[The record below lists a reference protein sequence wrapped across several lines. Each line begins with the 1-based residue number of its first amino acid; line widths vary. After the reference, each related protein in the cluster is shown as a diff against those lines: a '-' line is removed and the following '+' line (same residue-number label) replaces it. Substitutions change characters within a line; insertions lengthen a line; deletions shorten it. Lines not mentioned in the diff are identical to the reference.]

1 MQVHCYPPFYA
12 DMGNLISV
20 FYCPRKTM
28 INAIATKAISQ
39 AFNKSLKDAVLPF
52 TGSRKGFGGDGGV
65 YNPETDQYEN
75 ANGTTGDITYQS
87 RGVFGKFS
95 DSELLNN
102 GINITD
108 TKLTCLVAEVGEVPR
123 VDDMI
128 SVNKLGE
135 KSLRVMNVSVDPAQ
149 VAYTVQLRGM

>member
-1 MQVHCYPPFYA
+1 
-12 DMGNLISV
+12 
-20 FYCPRKTM
+20 M

-39 AFNKSLKDAVLPF
+39 AFNKSLRDAVLPF

-65 YNPETDQYEN
+65 YDPIRDEYVSAD
-75 ANGTTGDITYQS
+75 GTTGDISYTG

-108 TKLTCLVAEVGEVPR
+108 TKLTCLIAEVSEVPR

-128 SVNKLGE
+128 SFNKLGE
-135 KSLRVMNVSVDPAQ
+135 KSLRVMNVSADPTNT
-149 VAYTVQLRGM
+149 AYSIQLRGI

>member
-1 MQVHCYPPFYA
+1 
-12 DMGNLISV
+12 
-20 FYCPRKTM
+20 M

-39 AFNKSLKDAVLPF
+39 AFDKSLKDAVLPF

-65 YNPETDQYEN
+65 YDPIRDEYVSAE
-75 ANGTTGDITYQS
+75 GTTGDITYTS
-87 RGVFGKFS
+87 RGTFGKFS
-95 DSELLNN
+95 DSELLSN

-108 TKLTCLVAEVGEVPR
+108 TKLTCLVAEVSEIPK

-135 KSLRVMNVSVDPAQ
+135 KSLRVLNVSVDPTNT
-149 VAYTVQLRGM
+149 AYSIQLRGI

>member
-1 MQVHCYPPFYA
+1 
-12 DMGNLISV
+12 
-20 FYCPRKTM
+20 M

-39 AFNKSLKDAVLPF
+39 AFDKSLKDAVLPF

-65 YNPETDQYEN
+65 YDPIRDEYVSAD
-75 ANGTTGDITYQS
+75 GTTGDISYTG

-102 GINITD
+102 GIDVTD
-108 TKLTCLVAEVGEVPR
+108 TKLTCLVAEVSEVPQ

-128 SVNKLGE
+128 SFNKLGE
-135 KSLRVMNVSVDPAQ
+135 KSLRVMNVSADPTNT
-149 VAYTVQLRGM
+149 AYSIQLRGI

>member
-1 MQVHCYPPFYA
+1 MV
-12 DMGNLISV
+12 N
-20 FYCPRKTM
+20 

-39 AFNKSLKDAVLPF
+39 AFDKSLKDAVLPF

-65 YNPETDQYEN
+65 YDPIRDEYVSGD
-75 ANGTTGDITYQS
+75 GSTGDITYTG

-95 DSELLNN
+95 DSELLSN

-108 TKLTCLVAEVGEVPR
+108 TKLTCLVAEVSEIPK

-149 VAYTVQLRGM
+149 VAYTVQLRGI

>member
-1 MQVHCYPPFYA
+1 
-12 DMGNLISV
+12 
-20 FYCPRKTM
+20 M

-39 AFNKSLKDAVLPF
+39 AFDKSLKDAVLPF

-65 YNPETDQYEN
+65 YDPIRDEYVSAD
-75 ANGTTGDITYQS
+75 GTTGDISYQG

-95 DSELLNN
+95 DSELLSN

-108 TKLTCLVAEVGEVPR
+108 TKLTCLVAEVSEIPK

-128 SVNKLGE
+128 SFNKLGE
-135 KSLRVMNVSVDPAQ
+135 KSLRVMNVSADPTNT
-149 VAYTVQLRGM
+149 AYSIQLRGI

>member
-1 MQVHCYPPFYA
+1 
-12 DMGNLISV
+12 
-20 FYCPRKTM
+20 M

-65 YNPETDQYEN
+65 YDPIRDEYVSAD
-75 ANGTTGDITYQS
+75 GTTGDISYTG

-108 TKLTCLVAEVGEVPR
+108 TKLTCLIAEVSEVPR

-128 SVNKLGE
+128 SFNKLGE
-135 KSLRVMNVSVDPAQ
+135 KSLRVLNVSADPTNT
-149 VAYTVQLRGM
+149 AYSIQLRGI

>member
-1 MQVHCYPPFYA
+1 MV
-12 DMGNLISV
+12 N
-20 FYCPRKTM
+20 
-28 INAIATKAISQ
+28 INAIATKAINQ
-39 AFNKSLKDAVLPF
+39 AFDKSLKDAVLPF

-75 ANGTTGDITYQS
+75 ADGSTGDITYQG

-95 DSELLNN
+95 DSELLSN

-108 TKLTCLVAEVGEVPR
+108 TKLTCLVAEVSAVPQ
-123 VDDMI
+123 VDDI
-128 SVNKLGE
+128 ITFNKLGE

-149 VAYTVQLRGM
+149 VAYTVQLRGVM

>member
-1 MQVHCYPPFYA
+1 
-12 DMGNLISV
+12 
-20 FYCPRKTM
+20 M

-39 AFNKSLKDAVLPF
+39 AFDKSLKDAVLPF

-65 YNPETDQYEN
+65 YDPIRDEYVSGD
-75 ANGTTGDITYQS
+75 GSTGDITYQG
-87 RGVFGKFS
+87 RGVFGAFS
-95 DSELLNN
+95 NSELLSN

-108 TKLTCLVAEVGEVPR
+108 TKLTCLVAEVSEIPK

-135 KSLRVMNVSVDPAQ
+135 KSLRVLNVSADPTNT
-149 VAYTVQLRGM
+149 AYTIQLRGI

>member
-1 MQVHCYPPFYA
+1 
-12 DMGNLISV
+12 
-20 FYCPRKTM
+20 M

-65 YNPETDQYEN
+65 YDPIRDEYVSAD
-75 ANGTTGDITYQS
+75 GTTGDISYTG

-108 TKLTCLVAEVGEVPR
+108 TKLTCLIAEVSEVPR
-123 VDDMI
+123 VDDI
-128 SVNKLGE
+128 ITFNKLGE
-135 KSLRVMNVSVDPAQ
+135 KSLRVLNVSADPTNT
-149 VAYTVQLRGM
+149 AYSIQLRGI

>member
-1 MQVHCYPPFYA
+1 
-12 DMGNLISV
+12 
-20 FYCPRKTM
+20 M

-39 AFNKSLKDAVLPF
+39 AFDKSLKDAVLPF

-65 YNPETDQYEN
+65 YDPIRDEFVN
-75 ANGTTGDITYQS
+75 AEGTTGDITYAG
-87 RGVFGKFS
+87 RGTFGKFS
-95 DSELLNN
+95 DSELLSN

-108 TKLTCLVAEVGEVPR
+108 TKLTCLVAEVSEIPK

-135 KSLRVMNVSVDPAQ
+135 KSLRVLNVSADPTNT
-149 VAYTVQLRGM
+149 AYSIQLRGI

>member
-1 MQVHCYPPFYA
+1 MV
-12 DMGNLISV
+12 N
-20 FYCPRKTM
+20 

-65 YNPETDQYEN
+65 YDPIRDEFVSSD
-75 ANGTTGDITYQS
+75 GSTGDITYTG
-87 RGVFGKFS
+87 RGVFGAFS
-95 DSELLNN
+95 DSELLSN

-108 TKLTCLVAEVGEVPR
+108 TKLTCLVAEVTEIPQ

-128 SVNKLGE
+128 SFNKLGE
-135 KSLRVMNVSVDPAQ
+135 KSLRVMNVSADPTNT
-149 VAYTVQLRGM
+149 AYSIQLRGI

>member
-1 MQVHCYPPFYA
+1 
-12 DMGNLISV
+12 
-20 FYCPRKTM
+20 M

-75 ANGTTGDITYQS
+75 AEGTTGDISYTG

-108 TKLTCLVAEVGEVPR
+108 TKLTCLVAEVSEIPK
-123 VDDMI
+123 VDDI
-128 SVNKLGE
+128 ITFNKLGE
-135 KSLRVMNVSVDPAQ
+135 KSLRVLNVSVDPAQ
-149 VAYTVQLRGM
+149 VAYTIQLRGI

>member
-1 MQVHCYPPFYA
+1 
-12 DMGNLISV
+12 
-20 FYCPRKTM
+20 M

-65 YNPETDQYEN
+65 YDPIRDEYVSGD
-75 ANGTTGDITYQS
+75 GTTGDISYAG

-95 DSELLNN
+95 DRELLSN

-108 TKLTCLVAEVGEVPR
+108 TKLTCLVAEVGEVPQ
-123 VDDMI
+123 VDDI
-128 SVNKLGE
+128 ITFNKLGE

-149 VAYTVQLRGM
+149 VAYTVQLRGVM

>member
-1 MQVHCYPPFYA
+1 
-12 DMGNLISV
+12 
-20 FYCPRKTM
+20 M

-39 AFNKSLKDAVLPF
+39 AFNKSLRDAVLPF

-65 YNPETDQYEN
+65 YDPIRDEYVN
-75 ANGTTGDITYQS
+75 AEGTTGDISYTG

-95 DSELLNN
+95 DSELLSN

-108 TKLTCLVAEVGEVPR
+108 TKLTCLVAEVSEVPR

-149 VAYTVQLRGM
+149 VAYTVQLRGGM

>member
-1 MQVHCYPPFYA
+1 
-12 DMGNLISV
+12 
-20 FYCPRKTM
+20 M

-39 AFNKSLKDAVLPF
+39 AFNKSLRDAVLPF

-108 TKLTCLVAEVGEVPR
+108 TKLTCLIAEVSEVPQ

>member
-1 MQVHCYPPFYA
+1 
-12 DMGNLISV
+12 
-20 FYCPRKTM
+20 M

-65 YNPETDQYEN
+65 YDPIRDEYVN
-75 ANGTTGDITYQS
+75 AEGTTGDISYTG

-108 TKLTCLVAEVGEVPR
+108 TKLTCLIAEVSEVPQ

-135 KSLRVMNVSVDPAQ
+135 KSLRVLNVSADPTNT
-149 VAYTVQLRGM
+149 AYSIQLRGI

>member
-1 MQVHCYPPFYA
+1 MV
-12 DMGNLISV
+12 N
-20 FYCPRKTM
+20 

-39 AFNKSLKDAVLPF
+39 AFDKSLKDAVLPF

-65 YNPETDQYEN
+65 YDPIRDEYVSAD
-75 ANGTTGDITYQS
+75 GTTGDISYTG

-108 TKLTCLVAEVGEVPR
+108 TKLTCLIAEVSEVPR
-123 VDDMI
+123 VDDI
-128 SVNKLGE
+128 ITFNKLGE
-135 KSLRVMNVSVDPAQ
+135 KSLRVLNVSADPTNT
-149 VAYTVQLRGM
+149 AYSIQLRGI

>member
-1 MQVHCYPPFYA
+1 
-12 DMGNLISV
+12 
-20 FYCPRKTM
+20 M

-39 AFNKSLKDAVLPF
+39 AFDKSLKDAVLPF

-65 YNPETDQYEN
+65 YDPIRDEYISAE
-75 ANGTTGDITYQS
+75 GTTGDISYTG
-87 RGVFGKFS
+87 RGVFGAFS

-108 TKLTCLVAEVGEVPR
+108 TKLTCLVAEVGEVPK

-128 SVNKLGE
+128 SFNKLGE
-135 KSLRVMNVSVDPAQ
+135 KSLRVMNVSADPTNT
-149 VAYTVQLRGM
+149 AYSIQLRGI

>member
-1 MQVHCYPPFYA
+1 
-12 DMGNLISV
+12 
-20 FYCPRKTM
+20 M

-39 AFNKSLKDAVLPF
+39 AFDKSLKDAVLPF

-65 YNPETDQYEN
+65 YDPIRDEFVNPTGE
-75 ANGTTGDITYQS
+75 TGDITYTG
-87 RGVFGKFS
+87 RGVFGAFG
-95 DSELLNN
+95 DSELLSN

-108 TKLTCLVAEVGEVPR
+108 TKLTCLVAEVGEIPK

-135 KSLRVMNVSVDPAQ
+135 KSLRVLNVSVDPGQ

>member
-1 MQVHCYPPFYA
+1 
-12 DMGNLISV
+12 
-20 FYCPRKTM
+20 M

-39 AFNKSLKDAVLPF
+39 AFNKSLRDAVLPF

-65 YNPETDQYEN
+65 YDPIRDEYVSAE
-75 ANGTTGDITYQS
+75 GTTGDINYTG

-95 DSELLNN
+95 DSELLSN

-108 TKLTCLVAEVGEVPR
+108 TKLTCLVAEVSEIPK

-135 KSLRVMNVSVDPAQ
+135 KSLRVLNVSVDPTNT
-149 VAYTVQLRGM
+149 AYSMQLRGI

>member
-12 DMGNLISV
+12 DIKILISV

-123 VDDMI
+123 VDDI
-128 SVNKLGE
+128 ITFNKLGE